1 MKDEAVSRL
10 KIFKGNS
17 LWVICLLLA
26 AVILYTAGIGDLPL
40 RDWDEGI
47 VAGVARNIWRA
58 EPGSQTWLYPTINY
72 GDPYWNKPPL
82 IHWLIALSYRLFGV
96 SEWST
101 RLVPALLSACAVPLV
116 YLIARELLFPPS
128 TAIFSALVYLTL
140 LPITRHGHLAMLDG
154 AIACWFCL
162 GVWCLLRGRK
172 DYSWLLGTGI
182 ALGMICLTK
191 GLMMGVLLGGIL
203 LLFVAWDSPKLWRT
217 PYLWAGLLLGM
228 APAIAWYCLQYF
240 HYGTEFLGISLGDQT
255 FKRIWSPIST
265 IEGSPWYY
273 LLEIAKYSLPWLI
286 FLPQGVKLAW
296 NNRHLSWGKLTLI
309 WGLIYLLAISLMK
322 TKLPWYVMA
331 FYPALSLLVGMSL
344 GKLWQNTRHNQQS
357 EITPRYKHGA
367 CSDRWSAYFY
377 QISLSFIA
385 LICCLGTGYYGFIA
399 PEPQTDLALILL
411 VAGISFTVAAAL
423 LWRHQRYFML
433 VMAGG
438 FYLAL
443 LMLFNSSYWLW
454 ELNNDFPVKPVA
466 AVLQGQTPPL
476 AKIYTN
482 YPYFRPSLDF
492 YSDRIV
498 IPQSYEQ
505 LKSLWQ
511 LSDTPYFLI
520 NSDILPVPQ
529 LKDQEVLGSGVSWQL
544 ITRPSN

>member
-1 MKDEAVSRL
+1 MKNEAAVQRSRL
-10 KIFKGNS
+10 GKQDS

-72 GDPYWNKPPL
+72 GEPYWNKPPL
-82 IHWLIALSYRLFGV
+82 IHWLIALSYRFFGI
-96 SEWST
+96 SEWSS
-101 RLVPALLSACAVPLV
+101 RLVPAVLSACAVPLV
-116 YLIARELLFPPS
+116 YLIARELLFPL
-128 TAIFSALVYLTL
+128 TGAIFSALVYLTL
-140 LPITRHGHLAMLDG
+140 LPMTRHGHLAMLDG

-162 GVWCLLRGRK
+162 GVWCLLRGRQN
-172 DYSWLLGTGI
+172 YSWLLGTGI

-191 GLMMGVLLGGIL
+191 GVMMGVLLGGIL
-203 LLFVAWDSPKLWRT
+203 LCFITWDSPKLWRT

-228 APAIAWYCLQYF
+228 APAIAWYGLQYL
-240 HYGTEFLGISLGDQT
+240 HYGTAFLGISLGDQT

-265 IEGSPWYY
+265 IKGSPWYY

-286 FLPQGVKLAW
+286 FLPQGCKLAW
-296 NNRHLSWGKLTLI
+296 SNRHLSWGKLTLI

-322 TKLPWYVMA
+322 TKLPWYVMP
-331 FYPALSLLVGMSL
+331 FYPAFSLLVGISL
-344 GKLWQNTRHNQQS
+344 DRLWQNTRHHQ
-357 EITPRYKHGA
+357 P
-367 CSDRWSAYFY
+367 SASSY
-377 QISLSFIA
+377 QIALSFIA
-385 LICCLGTGYYGFIA
+385 LVCWLGSGYYGLID

-411 VAGISFTVAAAL
+411 VAGISFTVAAVL
-423 LWRHQRYFML
+423 LWRHQRHFLL

-443 LMLFNSSYWLW
+443 LMLFNSSHWLW

-466 AVLQGQTPPL
+466 AVLQGRTP
-476 AKIYTN
+476 AGSKIYTN

-492 YSDRIV
+492 YSDRLV
-498 IPQSYEQ
+498 IPQSNAE
-505 LKSLWQ
+505 LETRWQ
-511 LSDTPYFLI
+511 ESPPVYLLI
-520 NSDILPVPQ
+520 NSDILPLPQ

-544 ITRPSN
+544 ITRPSK